1 MGLWWLSKVKIF
13 LIQMPC
19 KVMPWKQ
26 SKTSL
31 VLCLSRVQHLK
42 GLIWKKK
49 KKFRFQ
55 GLIYRRIR
63 TTSSLTLMCSV
74 CCDGAFSWH
83 YSDNLKE
90 YDDMR
95 TCQMDAMSSEVF
107 DKALTLGWII
117 RGIEKRNRNSWFS
130 MILKVSRPLNFFTQL
145 GFACFNQRTWGLST
159 SKGGLFPVR
168 DICKHGSSNQNK

>member
-1 MGLWWLSKVKIF
+1 
-13 LIQMPC
+13 
-19 KVMPWKQ
+19 MPWKKN
-26 SKTSL
+26 KTFL
-31 VLCLSRVQHLK
+31 VLCLFLELASARPNLGGWGK
-42 GLIWKKK
+42 II
-49 KKFRFQ
+49 RFQ
-55 GLIYRRIR
+55 GLIHMKIR
-63 TTSSLTLMCSV
+63 TTSSLTPMDNV

-117 RGIEKRNRNSWFS
+117 RGIEKRNRKSRFS
-130 MILKVSRPLNFFTQL
+130 DDSEGYKATNFFFTQQ
-145 GFACFNQRTWGLST
+145 GFACFSRRTWGLLTST
-159 SKGGLFPVR
+159 EGLFPVR